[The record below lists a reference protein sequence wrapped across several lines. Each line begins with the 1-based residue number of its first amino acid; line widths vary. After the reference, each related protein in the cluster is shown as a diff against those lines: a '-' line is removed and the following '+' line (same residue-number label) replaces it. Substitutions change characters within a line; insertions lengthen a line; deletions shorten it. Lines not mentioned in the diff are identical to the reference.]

1 MRAVGI
7 QAGAGI
13 HHPPLPQRSRAGS
26 SAALALLVLSFV
38 LVRSPVS
45 AQGPGGWAFQDD
57 AFADLWFHGLAVV
70 GFHGDGAAPLY
81 DPGYADAVRR
91 ARAGEAAT
99 LLEARRGAL
108 LDAFRSDPAFEV
120 LHFVPLYLA
129 GVGREGALRAL
140 RAVAD
145 APRGVPASEAAARL
159 GVQVVAGLLP
169 TPAQR
174 RTLGIFLEALD
185 GEWSRVV
192 EPRRATGWPESAA
205 RLARLQAE
213 WAGAWAA
220 PLRPFLSAEGTLA
233 GTVFLVPALGREGRF
248 LERGPLDPRPLV
260 VVGIDGDGDPT
271 AALSSLVREL
281 CYPAVRR
288 AFAPFEGRLRDRA
301 GASRAS
307 DLTATRCGELLLERH
322 APARLVNYR
331 ARFGISTGGMGPG
344 FLSASGAVPDAATWE
359 GRLEEALLRELH
371 LLTDGAR
378 TTIPPVGRK

>member
-1 MRAVGI
+1 MKAVGTRF
-7 QAGAGI
+7 GAAQD
-13 HHPPLPQRSRAGS
+13 PPLPQWLRAGS
-26 SAALALLVLSFV
+26 SAALALLLS
-38 LVRSPVS
+38 LPVPPPIA
-45 AQGPGGWAFQDD
+45 AQAAAGWAFQDD

-70 GFHGDGAAPLY
+70 GFHGDGAEPLY

-108 LDAFRSDPAFEV
+108 LDAFRSDPAYEV
-120 LHFVPLYLA
+120 LHFVPLYFA
-129 GVGREGALRAL
+129 GVGREGALGAL
-140 RAVAD
+140 RAVAG
-145 APRGVPASEAAARL
+145 APRGVPTSEAPARL

-192 EPRRATGWPESAA
+192 EPRRAMRRSETAS
-205 RLARLQAE
+205 RMARLQAE

-248 LERGPLDPRPLV
+248 LERGPLGGRPLV
-260 VVGIDGDGDPT
+260 VVGIEGDGDPT
-271 AALSSLVREL
+271 AALSSLTREL

-288 AFAPFEGRLRDRA
+288 AFAPFKDRIQDRKV
-301 GASRAS
+301 ASRAS
-307 DLTATRCGELLLERH
+307 DLAATRCGEALLERH
-322 APARLVNYR
+322 APARLANYR
-331 ARFGISTGGMGPG
+331 VRFGIPTGGMGPG

-371 LLTDGAR
+371 LLTDEAR